1 MADRK
6 HRLVDQLEV
15 LRRQEERQAE
25 LIEAQQL
32 ALMLD
37 GLQLRIAIDP
47 QYAPVNEI
55 KSAVLAK
62 YL

>member
-1 MADRK
+1 MGVPDP
-6 HRLVDQLEV
+6 Q
-15 LRRQEERQAE
+15 
-25 LIEAQQL
+25 IEAQQL